1 MQPNVRACHAF
12 QVPLP
17 KSDSDSNS
25 YSDSESLIIGIVNIR
40 QSLAKIKSAEWSLSR
55 RPVPLWSFL
64 RLTNPTNP
72 KRDNVA
78 RLTWHSP
85 NSSVYNIPDFNLYGL
100 IKLPKTCLR
109 CKIDRSLYAYC
120 PCSVTFMDMETEN
133 GIEIDFESFLFV
145 VFAALYTLV
154 KLVYA
159 RWVNV
164 LIKFP
169 TCFCTQVAAHCN

>member
-25 YSDSESLIIGIVNIR
+25 YSDSESPIIGIVNIR

-64 RLTNPTNP
+64 RLPNPTNP

-85 NSSVYNIPDFNLYGL
+85 NSSEYNIPDFNLYGL

-109 CKIDRSLYAYC
+109 CKIDRSLFAYC
-120 PCSVTFMDMETEN
+120 PCSVTFTDIEAEN
-133 GIEIDFESFLFV
+133 EIDFESFLFV
-145 VFAALYTLV
+145 VFAAFYTLV